1 MIIIEVLSS
10 TKGPNIIAINAAI
23 AITMI
28 LEDEDGSSM

>member
-10 TKGPNIIAINAAI
+10 TKGPNIAINAAI